1 MQNTQQLKL
10 LAVIGNPIK
19 HSLSP
24 LMHNYALQKLGLN
37 SFYTRFCL
45 PQDID
50 SSDLADF
57 ILSSDLAGVNVTLP
71 FKETCFRALDSIQ
84 GIANEICAVNTI
96 VRKDNKLIGYNTDA
110 EGFYYAIKSHN
121 PKHVLLLGAG
131 GSARSIATILSK
143 NHIKLTIANRST
155 EKLAYFSQFGE
166 ALSFADLGGK
176 TECYDIIVNATSA
189 SVKGVLPM
197 QEEILIPLLQQS
209 KLAYDLMYQAN
220 DTPFCALAKRYT
232 QALDGKAMLVYQGA
246 LALMYFH
253 DMEIQDMQFMYIAKL
268 MAEALK
274 VSL

>member
-24 LMHNYALQKLGLN
+24 LIHNYASQKLGLN

-96 VRKDNKLIGYNTDA
+96 VRKDDKLIGYNTDA
-110 EGFYYAIKSHN
+110 EGFYHAIKSHN
-121 PKHVLLLGAG
+121 PKHVLLFGAG
-131 GSARSIATILSK
+131 GSARSIATILFR
-143 NHIKLTIANRST
+143 NNINLTIANRST

-166 ALSFADLGGK
+166 TLSFADLGGK

-209 KLAYDLMYQAN
+209 RLAYDLMYQAG
-220 DTPFCALAKRYT
+220 DTPFCALAKQYT

-253 DMEIQDMQFMYIAKL
+253 DMEIQDMQFKHIAKI